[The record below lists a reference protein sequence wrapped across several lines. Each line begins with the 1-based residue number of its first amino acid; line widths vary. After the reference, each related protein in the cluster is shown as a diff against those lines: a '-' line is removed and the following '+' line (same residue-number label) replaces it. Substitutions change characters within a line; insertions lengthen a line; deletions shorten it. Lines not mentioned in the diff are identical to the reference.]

1 MDAGVAKGHV
11 SHSTRA
17 GAASIISRALT
28 LNKTELITAVAQAQ
42 DHPSERSRER
52 VILAT
57 CKLVHSIAR
66 AQYMSWASLLPASV
80 DYCYIYGAG
89 LEGLLRAMAK
99 YDRTRPGPTDEPIAF
114 TTYSTLW
121 ITQAVQRCIYSQCT
135 HMKVGWE
142 LIRTRGAGIEL
153 GLAVSEHGLDRG
165 PADGEVSES
174 MAGNFT
180 VRGREFGEEVADE
193 HGGLGHQQVE
203 DAMMVDHWIDRID
216 ELELSPEQ
224 AQRRKQVLRLASED
238 CTLEEIAAQMPFS
251 SQRVSRILGQVGHEL
266 EMIDQAGR
274 ELAGCS

>member
-1 MDAGVAKGHV
+1 MDIGVAKGHV

-17 GAASIISRALT
+17 GAASIIGRALT
-28 LNKTELITAVAQAQ
+28 LSKSELVAAVVRAQ
-42 DHPSERSRER
+42 DRPSERSREL

-66 AQYMSWASLLPASV
+66 AQYMSWASLLPSSV

-99 YDRTRPGPTDEPIAF
+99 YDRTKFGPTGEPIAF

-121 ITQAVQRCIYSQCT
+121 ITQAVQRCVYSQCT

-142 LIRTRGAGIEL
+142 LIRTRGASIEL

-165 PADGEVSES
+165 PADGDISES
-174 MAGNFT
+174 MIGNFT
-180 VRGREFGEEVADE
+180 GCGRGLGEEIADE
-193 HGGLGHQQVE
+193 HGERGHQQIE

-224 AQRRKQVLRLASED
+224 ARRRKQVLRLASED
-238 CTLEEIAAQMPFS
+238 YTLEEIAARMPFS